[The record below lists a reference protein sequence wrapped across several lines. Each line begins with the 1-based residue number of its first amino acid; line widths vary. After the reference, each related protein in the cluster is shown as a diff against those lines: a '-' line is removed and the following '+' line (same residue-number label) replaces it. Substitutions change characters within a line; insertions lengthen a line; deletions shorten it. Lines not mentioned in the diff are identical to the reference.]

1 MAKGSHREWPDLSV
15 EVNPLLT
22 ALYYTHTECEQR
34 TGVEVPCSDWK
45 SVILTGPTF
54 EQKV

>member
-1 MAKGSHREWPDLSV
+1 MAKGATENGQTFSV

-34 TGVEVPCSDWK
+34 SGVEVPCSDWK

-54 EQKV
+54 E